1 MGSAQGEQR
10 LTGSSLTDRGLA
22 RLRRLR
28 RRIDSKAWGR
38 PWFDPKRLDAY
49 TRPARL
55 AFNPGPLPEGSP
67 EEIFARVPRKEQG
80 ALRLFSLNVAH
91 GRRTAANK
99 PFLRRR
105 TAQRNLDQ
113 IAQAVRGLTPDV
125 VALQEAD
132 GPSSWSGNFDHVA
145 TLAEQTHLIDHYR
158 GEHNPFRLGRLRL
171 SSGTA
176 LLATQPLQDPSS
188 HRFAVSW
195 RDTKGFVVATL
206 TVPEWGGAEIDIVSV
221 HLDFLIPRVRRQQI
235 LQLADRMLPRG
246 RPIVVVGDLNCC
258 WQWEPRSMRLLMET
272 LGLEAFEPEATAPT
286 FPSKRP
292 IRRLDWVLVSRE
304 LTYDGYHTLPIPL
317 SDHLGV
323 VADLS
328 LR

>member
-1 MGSAQGEQR
+1 M
-10 LTGSSLTDRGLA
+10 TGSSLTDRGLA

-28 RRIDSKAWGR
+28 RRIDSNAWGR
-38 PWFDPKRLDAY
+38 PWLDPKRLGAY
-49 TRPARL
+49 SHLGRTLSPVR
-55 AFNPGPLPEGSP
+55 SP
-67 EEIFARVPRKEQG
+67 EASVSEASASQVPPKEAG
-80 ALRLFSLNVAH
+80 TLRLFSLNVAH

-105 TAQRNLDQ
+105 TAQRNLGQ
-113 IAQAVRGLTPDV
+113 IAQAVRVLTPDV

-145 TLAEQTHLIDHYR
+145 TLAEQTDLVDHYR
-158 GEHNPFRLGRLRL
+158 GEHNPFQLGRLRL

-176 LLATQPLQDPSS
+176 LLANQPLRDPSS

-235 LQLADRMLPRG
+235 LQLAERMLPRG

-258 WQWEPRSMRLLMET
+258 WKWEPRSMRLLMET
-272 LGLEAFEPEATAPT
+272 LGLEAHEPEATAPT

-292 IRRLDWVLVSRE
+292 LRRLDWVLVSRE
-304 LTYDGYHTLPIPL
+304 LAYDGYHTLPIPL